1 MVGFATRDNALAR
14 QPRPSLAY
22 RPLPPTHAMAL
33 TLALRDGDAADID
46 TPLLGVLLQTGN
58 ELPSALSR
66 LDDKLGGALAR
77 SLARGDFR
85 GARDETL
92 HFDGAT
98 SGAGRVLLVGMG
110 TPTETAASYRRASA
124 LLGRR
129 AHGMGAGSVAVIA
142 PGSDDDAVESIAIGL
157 NMGPWEYIDLKTP
170 PPEAERKKP
179 LTKAT
184 IIVSRLSSRSASGE
198 GKNAKDA
205 LSRGEAIAA
214 GYDVSRRLAQM
225 PGNLCTP
232 DLLAKTATEIGRRH
246 KLKVTVLGRKEMEK
260 QKMGSF
266 LCVAQGTPQDPKL
279 VTMEYRK
286 GKRGDAPIV
295 LVGKGLCFDTGGISI
310 KPADRMELMKFDMCG
325 AAGVIG
331 AMEAIARLKLKVNV
345 VGMFGATT
353 NMPSGTAVK
362 PGDVVIS
369 SIGKSIEIINTDA
382 EGRLVLADVL
392 SYARRFKPA
401 AVIDAATLTGACVI
415 ALGHTATGVLGND
428 QALVDEVLGAAKKA
442 AEPGWQLPL
451 WDDYKELIKSDVAD
465 IKNSGGRAA
474 GTITAALFL
483 KEFAE
488 EYPWVHLDIAGT
500 AYSESDL
507 VAIPR
512 GPTGVPTGTFV
523 EFVRGRAG

>member
-1 MVGFATRDNALAR
+1 
-14 QPRPSLAY
+14 
-22 RPLPPTHAMAL
+22 MAL
-33 TLALRDGDAADID
+33 TLAVRDGDPADID
-46 TPLLGVLLQTGN
+46 TPLLGILLPTGS
-58 ELPSALSR
+58 ELPADLGA
-66 LDDKLGGALAR
+66 LDDQLRGALTR
-77 SLARGDFR
+77 SLERGDFR
-85 GARDETL
+85 GARDESL
-92 HFDGAT
+92 HLDGG
-98 SGAGRVLLVGMG
+98 SSKAGRVLLIGLG
-110 TPTETAASYRRASA
+110 PATEPGAAYRRGA
-124 LLGRR
+124 LLLARQGHRLGVGSL
-129 AHGMGAGSVAVIA
+129 AVVMPGADADIVEAV
-142 PGSDDDAVESIAIGL
+142 AIGL
-157 NMGPWEYIDLKTP
+157 NMGAWEYIDLKTP
-170 PPEAERKKP
+170 PPEAERKTP
-179 LTKAT
+179 LTRAT
-184 IIVSRLSSRSASGE
+184 VVATSARD
-198 GKNAKDA
+198 AKDGV
-205 LSRGEAIAA
+205 SRGEAIAA
-214 GYDVSRRLAQM
+214 GYDVARLLAQM

-232 DLLAKTATEIGRRH
+232 DFLAKTATAIGRRH
-246 KLKVTVLGRKEMEK
+246 KLKVTVLGRREMER

-325 AAGVIG
+325 AAGVLG

-345 VGMFGATT
+345 VGIFGATT

-369 SIGKSIEIINTDA
+369 HLGKSIEIINTDA
-382 EGRLVLADVL
+382 EGRLVLADLL

-415 ALGHTATGVLGND
+415 ALGHVATGVLGTD
-428 QALVDEVLGAAKKA
+428 QPLIDEVIAAAKRA

-465 IKNSGGRAA
+465 MKNSGGRAG
-474 GTITAALFL
+474 GTISAAMFL

-500 AYSESDL
+500 AYAEADL